1 MNIKELKIYFVDAVS
16 ELYPSEEVQSFFN
29 LLSEKYLEMSRIE
42 IALKSDKSISKATI
56 LKFKEAIQRLKNFEP
71 IQYIIGETEFFGLL
85 FKVDENVLIPR
96 PETEELVTWILEE
109 VKEKRGEGKEKR
121 KERREERGDE
131 FEILDIGT
139 GSGCIA
145 ISLASKLSEM
155 NIIALDISKGALEV
169 AKQNAKLNK
178 VKAKFIEADILNSNT
193 WNLKFENLEFNC
205 IVSNPPYV
213 RELEKELM
221 EPNVV
226 KHEPATALFVKD
238 NDPLLFYRKIAQFG
252 KKYLTPN
259 GLLFFEIN
267 EYLGESMLELL
278 KEEGYSEIEIKK
290 DIFGKDRMI
299 KCKR

>member
-1 MNIKELKIYFVDAVS
+1 LGLKELKQVFVNSIS

-29 LLSEKYLEMSRIE
+29 LFSEKHLGLSRIE
-42 IALKSDKSISKATI
+42 IALQPDKAISETNISK
-56 LKFKEAIQRLKNFEP
+56 FNNAIQRLKNFEP
-71 IQYIIGETEFFGLL
+71 IQYILEETEFFGLP

-96 PETEELVTWILEE
+96 PETEELVAWMIENREE
-109 VKEKRGEGKEKR
+109 GREKR
-121 KERREERGDE
+121 KEE
-131 FEILDIGT
+131 FRILDIGT

-145 ISLASKLSEM
+145 ISLASIFHEAH
-155 NIIALDISKGALEV
+155 ITALDISKGALEV

-178 VKAKFIEADILNSNT
+178 VNIDFIEADILNSNT
-193 WNLKFENLEFNC
+193 WNFVFEDLKFNC

-226 KHEPATALFVKD
+226 KHEPETALFVKD
-238 NDPLLFYRKIAQFG
+238 EDPLLFYRKIAQFG
-252 KKYLTPN
+252 KQYMKPS

-290 DIFGKDRMI
+290 DIFNKDRMI
-299 KCKR
+299 KCKKL

>member
-1 MNIKELKIYFVDAVS
+1 MKIKELKIYFIDSVS

-29 LLSEKYLEMSRIE
+29 LLSEKHLGMSRIE
-42 IALKSDKSISKATI
+42 IALNSDKSISEATI
-56 LKFKEAIQRLKNFEP
+56 SKFNSVIQRLKNSEP
-71 IQYIIGETEFFGLL
+71 IQYILGETEFFGLP

-96 PETEELVTWILEE
+96 PETEELVSWVLES
-109 VKEKRGEGKEKR
+109 VPPLKGARGMS
-121 KERREERGDE
+121 
-131 FEILDIGT
+131 ILDIGT

-145 ISLASKLSEM
+145 ISLASKLPNAKVS
-155 NIIALDISKGALEV
+155 ALDISKGALEV

-178 VKAKFIEADILNSNT
+178 VEVNFMKVDILNSNT
-193 WNLKFENLEFNC
+193 WNLVFKDLEFNC

-221 EPNVV
+221 ESNVV
-226 KHEPATALFVKD
+226 KYEPETALFVKD
-238 NDPLLFYRKIAQFG
+238 EDPLLFYRKIAQFG
-252 KKYLTPN
+252 KLYLKPN

-267 EYLGESMLELL
+267 EYLGELMLELL

-299 KCKR
+299 KCKRL